1 MLLRQRRHPWPPA
14 ILDLRHARSPAAEGW
29 KRRKLRA
36 RRTRRPASSR
46 NMVVLADKGKGF
58 WCRIHDGRLLT
69 PTTYAALP
77 STASVA
83 FVAIPFGALA
93 LGKAGEG
100 DEEEFLLRH
109 GMRIV
114 PPCQCRGLLPLA
126 SGLPPGSWLLYE
138 LGLNS

>member
-1 MLLRQRRHPWPPA
+1 
-14 ILDLRHARSPAAEGW
+14 
-29 KRRKLRA
+29 
-36 RRTRRPASSR
+36 
-46 NMVVLADKGKGF
+46 MVVLADKGKGF

>member
-1 MLLRQRRHPWPPA
+1 
-14 ILDLRHARSPAAEGW
+14 
-29 KRRKLRA
+29 
-36 RRTRRPASSR
+36 
-46 NMVVLADKGKGF
+46 MVVLADKGKGF

-100 DEEEFLLRH
+100 DEEEFLLRD
-109 GMRIV
+109 GMWIV